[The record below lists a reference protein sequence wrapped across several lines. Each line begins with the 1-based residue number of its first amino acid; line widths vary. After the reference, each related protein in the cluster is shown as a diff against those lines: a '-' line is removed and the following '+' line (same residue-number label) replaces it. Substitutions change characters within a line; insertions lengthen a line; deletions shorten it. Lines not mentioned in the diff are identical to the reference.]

1 MLIELRQLDRLGF
14 AAMSERTPNQRGS
27 SSHQSSSDRSRLDA
41 ITDGTER
48 LPINETMGF
57 ELQKAADPKSA
68 VTLTWVVPR
77 EYCNTAGNV
86 QGGILAA
93 FADSVLGAA
102 VSAHLPEDRYPALA
116 EMKISIFRPAPEGS
130 KLTGTG
136 RVVKPGKRLLFS
148 EAEVTDA
155 DGRLIAKASGTA
167 VPADA

>member
-1 MLIELRQLDRLGF
+1 
-14 AAMSERTPNQRGS
+14 MSVPLN
-27 SSHQSSSDRSRLDA
+27 D
-41 ITDGTER
+41 
-48 LPINETMGF
+48 TMGF
-57 ELQKAADPKSA
+57 EVTPGGDPA
-68 VTLTWVVPR
+68 EEVGFTWRVPA
-77 EYCNTAGNV
+77 EYCNSAGNL

-116 EMKISIFRPAPEGS
+116 EMKISIFRPAPEGT

-148 EAEVTDA
+148 EAEVTDG

>member
-1 MLIELRQLDRLGF
+1 
-14 AAMSERTPNQRGS
+14 MSEQTSNEPRSNKPASG
-27 SSHQSSSDRSRLDA
+27 RSRLDA
-41 ITDGTER
+41 VLEGSAR
-48 LPINETMGF
+48 PRINETMGF
-57 ELQKAADPKSA
+57 ELHKTPDPRSA
-68 VTLTWVVPR
+68 VTFTWVVPR

-116 EMKISIFRPAPEGS
+116 EMKISIFRPAPEGAE
-130 KLTGTG
+130 LTGTG

-148 EAEVTDA
+148 EAEITDA

-167 VPADA
+167 VPAEA